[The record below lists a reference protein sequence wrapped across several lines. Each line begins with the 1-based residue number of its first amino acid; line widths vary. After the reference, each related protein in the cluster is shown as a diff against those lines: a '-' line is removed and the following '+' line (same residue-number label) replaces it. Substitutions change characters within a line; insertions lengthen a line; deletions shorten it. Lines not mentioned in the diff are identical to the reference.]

1 MTVLHCVAILSTAP
15 ERGNWDISKTGEEIL
30 TERKLL
36 LLFFKGVDEDA
47 CLCTESSMDL
57 KLTSVYFSLFCY

>member
-30 TERKLL
+30 NVNYYY
-36 LLFFKGVDEDA
+36 FFLRGVDEDA

-57 KLTSVYFSLFCY
+57 KLTLVYFSLFCY